1 MKSSRECKTQGE
13 MHFREPQGTPVRKY
27 LQRRQR
33 QRGLCSKKKTKED
46 LCFRMRELRMGQILL
61 KCVPKLRGPLELTF
75 RLGKMEVM
83 GDFDE
88 QFH

>member
-1 MKSSRECKTQGE
+1 
-13 MHFREPQGTPVRKY
+13 
-27 LQRRQR
+27 
-33 QRGLCSKKKTKED
+33 
-46 LCFRMRELRMGQILL
+46 MGQILL